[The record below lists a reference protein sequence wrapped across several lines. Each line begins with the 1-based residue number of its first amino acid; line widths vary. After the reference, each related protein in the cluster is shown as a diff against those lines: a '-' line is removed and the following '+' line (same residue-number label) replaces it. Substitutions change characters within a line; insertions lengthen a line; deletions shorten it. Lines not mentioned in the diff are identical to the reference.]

1 MVVGRTH
8 MYQIKIFYFNF
19 FFNFKAFSSKLI
31 TFFLWIGTSINFYNE
46 LPSPVLKYLFCVFP
60 NLALNFGFEVMF
72 QYERSG
78 RATDAST
85 SLYNQD
91 MLTLSSVMFIMA
103 FWTLVYLPVT
113 WYVENIS
120 PGQYGTPL
128 PFYFPFMVSCLL
140 FYLI

>member
-1 MVVGRTH
+1 M
-8 MYQIKIFYFNF
+8 
-19 FFNFKAFSSKLI
+19 
-31 TFFLWIGTSINFYNE
+31 TFFIWIGTSINFYKE

-78 RATDAST
+78 RATDASE
-85 SLYNQD
+85 SLYAHD
-91 MLTLSSVMFIMA
+91 TLNLGSVMFIMT
-103 FWTLVYLPVT
+103 FWTLIYLPIT

-128 PFYFPFMVSCLL
+128 PFYFPFMVS
-140 FYLI
+140 FYFKYYDRNTSPSYFIDNQLDSRCSKSIFKK